1 VSNHTTEE
9 EALGQ
14 ASAVSEAMAHA
25 EEHDRRA
32 EQARHECELVH

>member
-1 VSNHTTEE
+1 VSDHATEE

-14 ASAVSEAMAHA
+14 ASAVSEAMAQG

-32 EQARHECELVH
+32 E